1 MRMLVTLSLLI
12 ALSFGQLS
20 AEPSSANHSKKHKTL
35 SSQKAVQTT
44 KTSQVLQA
52 QKPNHPSETVLHSE
66 VKTATHKE
74 LHATDAH
81 SEHGDTHAEHGD
93 LHAEHGDLHAEHGDP
108 HAEHGDPHGSEEHSN
123 GEKVRHVIE
132 HHLTDGT
139 LVELPFLN
147 IDLHNLKIRAPFLDN
162 LHASTREGNPLIYW
176 MVEDG
181 HAYIP
186 VTKHIAFMWLAL
198 ALVILVLLA
207 ARRTAGTSR
216 PRGIGNVIEVFILF
230 IRDEVVLP
238 NTGEAG
244 RKYMPFFLTTFF
256 FILFMNLL
264 GMIPFGASATGNLSV
279 TAGLALCA
287 FVFMQVTGIRA
298 YGFLG
303 HFKGLMPGGVPMVI
317 APILVPIEFLGMFT
331 KPFALCVRLF
341 ANMMA
346 GHAVI
351 AAFLGL
357 ILVPAIALA
366 SLPVS
371 IAISMLELFVAF
383 LQAYIFTMLTAIFA
397 GTFMHQH

>member
-1 MRMLVTLSLLI
+1 MRMLATLSLIVFL
-12 ALSFGQLS
+12 AASQLF
-20 AEPSSANHSKKHKTL
+20 ATSSDHTPTDQTQKHL
-35 SSQKAVQTT
+35 SSVSAT
-44 KTSQVLQA
+44 KSHTELA
-52 QKPNHPSETVLHSE
+52 
-66 VKTATHKE
+66 AT
-74 LHATDAH
+74 
-81 SEHGDTHAEHGD
+81 
-93 LHAEHGDLHAEHGDP
+93 
-108 HAEHGDPHGSEEHSN
+108 PHGSAKNSSGSHASVSHDENHGETANAHGGHGDHGDAELSS

-139 LVELPFLN
+139 HLELPLLN
-147 IDLHNLKIRAPFLDN
+147 PIDLSNMKIRAPFFDN

-186 VTKHIAFMWLAL
+186 VTKHIVFMWLAL
-198 ALVILVLLA
+198 VLVLVVLLL
-207 ARRTAGTSR
+207 ARRTAGTSK
-216 PRGIGNVIEVFILF
+216 PRGIGNFIEVFILF

-238 NTGEAG
+238 NTGEEG
-244 RKYMPFFLTTFF
+244 RRYMPFFLTVFF

-287 FVFMQVTGIRA
+287 FIFMQITGIKA
-298 YGFLG
+298 HGFLG
-303 HFKGLMPGGVPMVI
+303 HFKGLMPGGVPIVI

-366 SLPVS
+366 SVPVS

-397 GTFMHQH
+397 GTFIHQH